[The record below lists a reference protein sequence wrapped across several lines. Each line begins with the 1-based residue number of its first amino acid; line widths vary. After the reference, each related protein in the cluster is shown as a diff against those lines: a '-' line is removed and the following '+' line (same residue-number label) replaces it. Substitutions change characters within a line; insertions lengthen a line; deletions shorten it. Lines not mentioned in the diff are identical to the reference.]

1 MRASVFSCMRLI
13 GAGFLF
19 SGVARAA
26 SLDDEVALVAQRQL
40 ANVAQFP
47 DPPLIANIDK
57 WLAAQKSDGTW
68 SDVNYLSGC
77 AAQRANWPIQE
88 HWNRV
93 ITFAAAWSGANP
105 SIDAK
110 WKGSEDLMSAISK
123 GLDYWFDNDYKPA
136 DCMGN
141 GGNAGCPCGTPGLWN
156 TNWYGQAILIPQLC
170 STACL
175 LLKDANLTESQNAGC
190 ARIPRRSYDLRDGSY
205 GTGGKLT
212 AANVVLVM
220 QNSVNLALYTNNA
233 TMLADAYSRTMKTMT
248 FADTPKQDGT
258 HRDGT
263 FLQHVGILY
272 NGNYGKDFFNV
283 FIALQSAAIG
293 TSFAAPDDT
302 RSAIAA
308 QARGNEWMIFTDYE
322 TRREHWDFNAIGRFV
337 AFPVVDKQASADI
350 NFNTSKLAAATKDF
364 TGANDLSD
372 TIRRLQ
378 SNGTEKLVGNKG
390 FWASDYMVHRRN
402 SFILTNKMLSV
413 RSTNSESVNGANPYA
428 FHLGQGTLF
437 SYVTGNEYKDIMA
450 AWDWNLVPGTTT
462 QLNTPKLAGSNA
474 GNSGKKDFVGV
485 VSDGKVG
492 TSVEDYVDPL
502 DASFSYRKAWFYSD
516 DSVLVVTSDIKS
528 SGKAPVITV
537 LDNRAAAE
545 SNKVWVNDKVVDA
558 SHGLQTKGKTL
569 FYGGNGY
576 VAYGDDFALTLAQG
590 DRTGNWTEIST
601 STVGVTTVPIFSG
614 YTTITKSSFSYAV
627 FPATSRS
634 KLAKEARKPTL
645 TPILGTGVSG
655 AAGSNKLSLVFWP
668 GGDKSITVDLAKI
681 GWDKSGSIT
690 ITSDQPGAYLFK
702 PLCNAKHKK
711 AMKLRVTLSD
721 PTQKLTSTSF
731 SIAVKRGTVTPS
743 KVDVELPT
751 GGMAGS
757 STSRDVVVRF

>member
-1 MRASVFSCMRLI
+1 MRTSLLGYLHLI
-13 GAGFLF
+13 GASFLF
-19 SGVARAA
+19 PGTGAA
-26 SLDDEVALVAQRQL
+26 SQDDEVALIAERQL

-47 DPPLIANIDK
+47 DPPLIASIDK

-68 SDVNYLSGC
+68 SDVNYLAGC
-77 AAQRANWPIQE
+77 TAQRANWPIQE

-105 SIDAK
+105 SIPAK
-110 WKGSEDLMSAISK
+110 WKGSDELMSAISK
-123 GLDYWFDNDYKPA
+123 GLDYWFDNDYEPA
-136 DCMGN
+136 GCMGN
-141 GGNAGCPCGTPGLWN
+141 GGTPSCPCGTPGLWN

-175 LLKDANLTESQNAGC
+175 LLKDANLTESQSAGC

-205 GTGGKLT
+205 GSGGKLT

-233 TMLADAYSRTMKTMT
+233 TMLADAYARTMKTMT
-248 FADTPKQDGT
+248 FADTAKQDGT

-263 FLQHVGILY
+263 FLQHTGILY

-283 FIALQSAAIG
+283 FIALESAAIG
-293 TSFAAPDDT
+293 TSFAAGDDT

-308 QARGNEWMIFTDYE
+308 QARGNEWMIFTDYD
-322 TRREHWDFNAIGRFV
+322 TRRERWDFNAIGRFV

-350 NFNTSKLAAATKDF
+350 NFNTTKLAAATKDF

-390 FWASDYMVHRRN
+390 FWASDYMVHRRD
-402 SFILTNKMLSV
+402 SFMLTNKMISV

-437 SYVTGNEYKDIMA
+437 SYVTGNEYEDIMA

-462 QLNTPKLAGSNA
+462 QLNIPKLAGGNA

-502 DASFSYRKAWFYSD
+502 DATFSYRKAWFYSD
-516 DSVLVVTSDIKS
+516 DSVLVITSDIKS

-537 LDNRAAAE
+537 LDNRAVAD
-545 SNKVWVNDKVVDA
+545 SDKIWVDDKKVDA
-558 SHGLQTKGKTL
+558 SKGLEAKGKTL

-590 DRTGNWTEIST
+590 ERTGNWTEIST
-601 STVGVTTVPIFSG
+601 STVGETTVSIFSG
-614 YTTITKSSFSYAV
+614 YTTITKDSFSYAM
-627 FPATSRS
+627 FPATSRG
-634 KLAKEARKPTL
+634 KVAKEARKPSIV
-645 TPILGTGVSG
+645 PVMGTGVSG

-668 GGDKSITVDLAKI
+668 GGDKSIKVDLAKI
-681 GWDKSGSIT
+681 GWAKSGSLT
-690 ITSDQPGAYLFK
+690 VTSDQPGAYLFK
-702 PLCNAKHKK
+702 PLCNAKNKK

-721 PTQKLTSTSF
+721 PTQKLTATSF
-731 SIAVKRGTVTPS
+731 SVAVSHGTVTPE
-743 KVDVELPT
+743 KVDVDLPT
-751 GGMAGS
+751 AGLAGS
-757 STSRDVVVRF
+757 SGSRDIVVRF